1 MATRPRFHPNDDASL
16 PATVRRPS
24 VVMPLRGQDSAN
36 AHAGRYEPT
45 AGVGTSP
52 GDTDKSEAG
61 SVLQAHPQEQTDAHD
76 PIAPPRYGLRA
87 LLLSVT
93 AVSVL
98 FALLRTID
106 AGLSAAIILLLV
118 MIAAH
123 VAATALGTKSR
134 DRSQHTRLATRP
146 LARQGSRSILST
158 TAADVAAAAAP
169 GTRLGHHAALG
180 WMMIVVSAV
189 GGIAGALAGGWML
202 ASHYSGRL
210 GPLALGFG
218 TLSSGVLG
226 GFVGFFVC
234 SCLGVFLRALGEAAT
249 PATRGRD

>member
-1 MATRPRFHPNDDASL
+1 MAARLRFHPDDDASL
-16 PATVRRPS
+16 SAAGRPS
-24 VVMPLRGQDSAN
+24 IAIPSHGQGSAN
-36 AHAGRYEPT
+36 VHAGRREYT
-45 AGVGTSP
+45 AGAGASHGET
-52 GDTDKSEAG
+52 GASEP
-61 SVLQAHPQEQTDAHD
+61 SKVPPAHPQVQTDAHD

-93 AVSVL
+93 AISVL

-134 DRSQHTRLATRP
+134 DRSQRTLPATRP
-146 LARQGSRSILST
+146 LARQGSSSMLPT

-180 WMMIVVSAV
+180 WMMIVVSAL
-189 GGIAGALAGGWML
+189 GGVAGALAGGWML

-210 GPLALGFG
+210 APLALGFG